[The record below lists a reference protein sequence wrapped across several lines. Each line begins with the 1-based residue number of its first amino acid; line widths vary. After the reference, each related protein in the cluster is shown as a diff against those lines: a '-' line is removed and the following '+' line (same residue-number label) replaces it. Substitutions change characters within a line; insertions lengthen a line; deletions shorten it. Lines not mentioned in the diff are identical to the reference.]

1 MLSQQQRKECIMDK
15 TLFAE
20 VEIKETILS
29 TGVRIGLPVRY
40 YDWSWMNAIF
50 PAPAAKVQLLLPSK
64 KLKPLLLMPGTAMVA
79 LTAMEYRQLAD
90 VGPYNEFSI
99 GVLVQCEPTINV
111 PGLPLLFNPLLS
123 PRWYENFGVYIHHLP
138 VTTKEAYD
146 FGVEIWGYPKFVAE
160 ISFEDIDQ
168 IHRCRLR
175 AEGKDIVTLEVKKLA
190 TKARRISLYSYTVKN
205 GQLLKTPIQTQ
216 GEYGIAK
223 FPGGAS
229 YILGDHPI
237 AEELKTLGMG
247 KNAVGRFYAPQVQS
261 LLHAASTRLAL

>member
-1 MLSQQQRKECIMDK
+1 MDK

-79 LTAMEYRQLAD
+79 LTAMEYRQIAD
-90 VGPYNEFSI
+90 VAPYNEFSI
-99 GVLVQCEPTINV
+99 GVPVQYEPAVNV
-111 PGLPLLFNPLLS
+111 PGLPMLFNPLLS
-123 PRWYENFGVYIHHLP
+123 PRRYRRFGVYIHHLP

-146 FGVEIWGYPKFVAE
+146 FGVEIWGYPKFVAD
-160 ISFEDIDQ
+160 ISFEDAGDLR
-168 IHRCRLR
+168 RCRLR
-175 AEGKDIVTLEVKKLA
+175 AEGKNILTLEMKKLI
-190 TKARRISLYSYTVKN
+190 TRDRPMSLYSYTVKN
-205 GQLLKTPIQTQ
+205 GQLLRTLIQTQ
-216 GEYGIAK
+216 GQYCVTR

-229 YILGDHPI
+229 YNLGDHPI
-237 AEELKTLGMG
+237 AKELNAIGMG
-247 KNAVGRFYAPQVQS
+247 KTAVGRFYAPKVQS
-261 LLHAASTRLAL
+261 LLHPASERLSL

>member
-1 MLSQQQRKECIMDK
+1 MDK
-15 TLFAE
+15 TFFAE

-50 PAPAAKVQLLLPSK
+50 PAPAAKVQRLLPSN

-79 LTAMEYRQLAD
+79 LTAMEYRQIAD

-99 GVLVQCEPTINV
+99 SVLVQCEPTINV
-111 PGLPLLFNPLLS
+111 PGLPLLLNPLLS
-123 PRWYENFGVYIHHLP
+123 PHWYKKFGVYIHHLP
-138 VTTKEAYD
+138 VTTREARD

-160 ISFEDIDQ
+160 ISFEDAAEIR
-168 IHRCRLR
+168 RCRLR
-175 AEGKDIVTLEVKKLA
+175 AEGKDIVTLEVKKLD
-190 TKARRISLYSYTVKN
+190 TRTRPICLYSYTVKD
-205 GQLLKTPIQTQ
+205 GQLLKTLIQTQ
-216 GEYGIAK
+216 GQYGITK

-229 YILGDHPI
+229 YILGDHPM

-247 KNAVGRFYAPQVQS
+247 KTAVGRFYAPQVQS
-261 LLHAASTRLAL
+261 LLPLASERLAL